1 MEVQEPL
8 VVDSECIFQ
17 ADINSQLEL
26 LEKIEASF
34 KQARLIDE
42 DVHFKRHFNL
52 LEMLLNSLTKLKD
65 NKIFQLNFQTN
76 QVCFEN
82 SILMNSIDL

>member
-8 VVDSECIFQ
+8 VADFERIFQ
-17 ADINSQLEL
+17 TEIESQLEL
-26 LEKIEASF
+26 VEKIEASF

-42 DVHFKRHFNL
+42 DVHFRRHFNL
-52 LEMLLNSLTKLKD
+52 LEMLLDSLTKLKD

-76 QVCFEN
+76 QVCF
-82 SILMNSIDL
+82 